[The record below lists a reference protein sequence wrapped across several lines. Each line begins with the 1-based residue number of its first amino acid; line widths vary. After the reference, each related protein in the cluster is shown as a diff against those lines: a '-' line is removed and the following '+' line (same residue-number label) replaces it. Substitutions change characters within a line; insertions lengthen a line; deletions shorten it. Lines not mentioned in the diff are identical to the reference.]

1 MNDIEDKCLCI
12 FDEIAQILHDV
23 IMHNAQIL
31 DFVKNLTI
39 SQKLQNSYNIY
50 IFPDNWHYLVNN
62 SNKIVTK
69 GGYISDKKLQNGN
82 KIVCGYNIPN
92 TTNHFKFINK
102 KFTNNILTNI
112 LIYYIIYNRKILKNS
127 LKIIIFKNEFFVQI
141 SPL

>member
-1 MNDIEDKCLCI
+1 MDDVVYKCLCMLT
-12 FDEIAQILHDV
+12 EIPQILCRVMRILHK
-23 IMHNAQIL
+23 NL

-39 SQKLQNSYNIY
+39 SQKLQNGYNGN
-50 IFPDNWHYLVNN
+50 IFPDNCHYLVNK

-82 KIVCGYNIPN
+82 KIVCGYNTPN

-112 LIYYIIYNRKILKNS
+112 LIYYIIYNRKILIN
-127 LKIIIFKNEFFVQI
+127 Q
-141 SPL
+141 